1 MIWNNVLYFFDVLKF
16 WHSFQEAFYL
26 TYVNL
31 SRCRQGVL
39 RIYVE
44 KIEKVFLF
52 LVCAEK
58 YSPESCD
65 KDRACIPFKLVIVKL
80 YFEIVFLKNHEKS
93 YLLYHLSRKRYCL
106 LYVWLVRNNL
116 FTYITYFQHLWK
128 HLYRKNVTSHLLL
141 VKSLY
146 HVHISYMCT
155 ILKKKACDQT
165 FNSYPVLIKY
175 EKSLNTYEY
184 VILMQSIIVFGWWMK
199 HGSLLKCWWIMNNLR
214 GSLEPRL

>member
-1 MIWNNVLYFFDVLKF
+1 MFSKVALQLWFETMFCIF
-16 WHSFQEAFYL
+16 WCAKILTLVSRSLYL

-106 LYVWLVRNNL
+106 LYVWLVRNNS
-116 FTYITYFQHLWK
+116 FTYIT
-128 HLYRKNVTSHLLL
+128 
-141 VKSLY
+141 
-146 HVHISYMCT
+146 
-155 ILKKKACDQT
+155 
-165 FNSYPVLIKY
+165 
-175 EKSLNTYEY
+175 
-184 VILMQSIIVFGWWMK
+184 
-199 HGSLLKCWWIMNNLR
+199 
-214 GSLEPRL
+214 